1 MIHIRI
7 SGNGFLYNLVRII
20 VGTLMKIGLGIWPE
34 DCMESILEAKDRT
47 KAGPKAEAKGLT
59 LVEIKYL

>member
-1 MIHIRI
+1 
-7 SGNGFLYNLVRII
+7 
-20 VGTLMKIGLGIWPE
+20 
-34 DCMESILEAKDRT
+34 MESILAAKDRT